1 MAKLTVYGITFR
13 NQSDLSKTLGYSRPL
28 AISDINETYHGSW
41 EYLVKARLKAID
53 DDDAARKL
61 KQLVDEKRFKNDTA
75 SYDRNA
81 LQMAAINFIKA
92 AVNVKNDDTSKL
104 MEYSILTS
112 GERLDPEAVLKVANE
127 MLTHL

>member
-1 MAKLTVYGITFR
+1 MQELTVYNNKFR
-13 NQSDLSKTLGYSRPL
+13 SASELCGFLGYTKPIAASVLQRKYK
-28 AISDINETYHGSW
+28 NSW
-41 EYLVKARLKAID
+41 EYVVKTRLKAID
-53 DDDAARKL
+53 DEDAARKL

-104 MEYSILTS
+104 MEYSILTT
-112 GERLDPEAVLKVANE
+112 GERLDPDAVLKVANE
-127 MLTHL
+127 MLMHL